1 MKHFGFRFDLV
12 KKRRRKGFIEKKRKQ
27 KEKEEEE
34 GEIVCVFGGEMKMD
48 GCDEGVGFVC
58 SKQSC
63 VITAVHGMTR
73 KEQQYITTLSSI
85 GSFWIITF
93 FFLLLSLE
101 Y

>member
-1 MKHFGFRFDLV
+1 MKHFGFRSDEE
-12 KKRRRKGFIEKKRKQ
+12 KKEKRKRVYREKKRK

-34 GEIVCVFGGEMKMD
+34 GEIICVFGGEIEMD

-63 VITAVHGMTR
+63 VITAVHEMTR
-73 KEQQYITTLSSI
+73 KEQQYFIPL
-85 GSFWIITF
+85 GLFG
-93 FFLLLSLE
+93 LLVLSLE